1 MSSLPPQRGYSTTTS
16 NNINLN
22 KNPPRNPPRNHH
34 PPLLPKETPASIS
47 HTAGP
52 SRPPPPPAAGISH
65 HHLQPTS
72 QSQKRTRVLLSCA
85 PCRTSKQKC
94 DRQQPCKNCLK
105 KARED
110 LCVYAPKPEKLR
122 PERSM
127 AARLKRLES
136 MVRGM
141 MHTDTNPNTRRGGGG
156 VPIPVLTSSSSGA
169 AAAAGQYTTDEH
181 DDEDEDPDPE
191 ERAGPAP
198 IGQVVLGK
206 SGKGTTA
213 TYVGAT
219 HFMAMLED
227 IEDLKSYFDDDGEA
241 DAGEAGLGPDA
252 GFGSPDAHSPGLLL
266 LSHTVPTCKQDLID
280 MLPPQPVVERLIQRY
295 FDAASPT
302 HHCVHQPT
310 FVNECAV
317 FWQDPNKASLQW
329 LALLFVIIAQG
340 TSFSMFTAPQ
350 ELASDS
356 DVPPMER
363 FRGYRAAAL
372 WALVAGKFSSPG
384 SSTIQPFLLY
394 IESEFLIN
402 RNCQMTCYLLISVC
416 VRLMLRMGLHR
427 DPDKLPNISPFDGE
441 MRRRLWHVACQ
452 FDHLVSFHMGL
463 PSMVYS
469 IESDTALPRNLVDDD
484 LSRDCQQLPPARPD
498 TEYTMLTYP
507 IWKSSICNVFGL
519 VARQANS
526 LTIPTYA
533 QVQELDMRIDEI
545 WGQVPPF
552 MKRIVPPQS
561 GEPISPVLVNQQ
573 FGLISLYNKSRCVLH
588 RRYLIEPVPKP
599 EHAYSRRIC
608 LEAAIN
614 LLDHQNLM
622 HLATLPGGALRA
634 TGWYISALAI
644 HDFLLAAMI
653 VYLIL
658 QHEPEPGRYDQEENC
673 WLNLDPNLS
682 VSSTDQLEKI
692 LERSH
697 QIWET
702 VSQADGVFQ
711 KATDMLATMLK
722 KIELKRQ
729 QSKGKQPET
738 DQQAHVGDED
748 SWHNT
753 SQSHVPLSVSSL
765 SMTDEHWDP
774 ELGSEEHHMMEVQ
787 QPLTRQ
793 DLMPA
798 SMVEPRSGL
807 DTRWLD
813 LGMGMDQMGWDTFDS
828 AIRGE
833 NSVNQQTVED
843 WIPEGPLLDDV
854 QLMTTMGFHGPF
866 DWGEQE
872 EEYQG

>member
-1 MSSLPPQRGYSTTTS
+1 MATGVTL
-16 NNINLN
+16 
-22 KNPPRNPPRNHH
+22 
-34 PPLLPKETPASIS
+34 LLPFPLPA
-47 HTAGP
+47 P
-52 SRPPPPPAAGISH
+52 LDRLRPLSL
-65 HHLQPTS
+65 LQ
-72 QSQKRTRVLLSCA
+72 LSTQTDINH
-85 PCRTSKQKC
+85 PG

-110 LCVYAPKPEKLR
+110 LCIYAPKPEKAR

-141 MHTDTNPNTRRGGGG
+141 MHTNNPNIRS
-156 VPIPVLTSSSSGA
+156 PIPALTSSSSA
-169 AAAAGQYTTDEH
+169 TGQYQTDEH
-181 DDEDEDPDPE
+181 DDENEESPD
-191 ERAGPAP
+191 ERAAAVPV
-198 IGQVVLGK
+198 GQVVLGK
-206 SGKGTTA
+206 SGKGSA

-227 IEDLKSYFDDDGEA
+227 IEDLKSYFDDDDDGEV
-241 DAGEAGLGPDA
+241 DTGEAGLNPDAAA
-252 GFGSPDAHSPGLLL
+252 GFGSPDDAHSPGLLL
-266 LSHTVPTCKQDLID
+266 LSHTVPTCKQDLVD
-280 MLPPQPVVERLIQRY
+280 MLPPQPVVERLTRRY

-310 FVNECAV
+310 FAKDCAV

-340 TSFSMFTAPQ
+340 TLFSMFTAPR
-350 ELASDS
+350 ELAGDS

-384 SSTIQPFLLY
+384 PSTIQPFLLY

-402 RNCQMTCYLLISVC
+402 RTSQMTCYLLISVC
-416 VRLMLRMGLHR
+416 IRLMLKMGLHR
-427 DPDKLPNISPFDGE
+427 DPDKLPNIPPFDGE

-469 IESDTALPRNLVDDD
+469 IESDTALPRNLFDDD
-484 LSRDCQQLPPARPD
+484 LDKDCHQLPPARPD

-507 IWKSSICNVFGL
+507 IWKSSICQVFGL

-526 LTIPTYA
+526 LTRPTYA
-533 QVQELDMRIDEI
+533 EVQELDMRLDEI
-545 WGQVPPF
+545 WSQVPPF
-552 MKRIVPPQS
+552 MKRIVPPQDYD

-608 LEAAIN
+608 LEAAIS

-644 HDFLLAAMI
+644 HDFLLAAMV
-653 VYLIL
+653 VYLVL
-658 QHEPEPGRYDQEENC
+658 QHKPESGRHDHQESSC
-673 WLNLDPNLS
+673 WQSLDPALS
-682 VSSTDQLEKI
+682 AFSNEEQLQKM

-702 VSQADGVFQ
+702 ISEADGVFR

-722 KIELKRQ
+722 KIELKKQ
-729 QSKGKQPET
+729 QNKGKQLAPDHHPEH
-738 DQQAHVGDED
+738 QAYVRDEE
-748 SWHNT
+748 SWLNT
-753 SQSHVPLSVSSL
+753 SQSHEPLSVGSL
-765 SMTDEHWDP
+765 SVTDEHWDS
-774 ELGSEEHHMMEVQ
+774 ELGPEEQQHHMMEDVQ

-798 SMVEPRSGL
+798 TSI

-813 LGMGMDQMGWDTFDS
+813 LGSMGMDQMGWDTFDS

-833 NSVNQQTVED
+833 NNVHQQTVED

-854 QLMTTMGFHGPF
+854 QLMTTMGFHGSPF
-866 DWGEQE
+866 DWREQE
-872 EEYQG
+872 EGYEC